1 MKNDNEW
8 KLMTRD
14 MEDCDDVIHYL
25 TPMKDYVP
33 QESFLSHEDRVCSPK
48 SGAYIDSPLSVQSL
62 VSPHVN
68 VIVNEKP
75 PKRKRQTSEED
86 NPRSVKITTASS
98 HGQQLGAARGAATK
112 CIYKERQALLDFK
125 ASLEDPNGRLSTWRD
140 EDEDCCHWRGVVC
153 DNTLGHV
160 TGLDLAY
167 NNLSRTSLTVQEQI
181 PYELTNLH
189 GLVILDLS
197 LNALT
202 GEIPQDIGQ
211 MTELLTLNLS
221 RNFFSGKM
229 PSSMSKMDSLNDLDV
244 SYNNMSGKVPSSTQ
258 LQSFEPA
265 RFKGNKGLC
274 GPPVTKSCPD
284 DEELEASPTNG
295 ESDGDGDGDD
305 NDELWNWFYIGGGT
319 GFATSFW
326 IACIALFLNRDLRH
340 AFLHLQ
346 DSLKSWVCMKMQVIN
361 LNQWHTLE
369 KKGLRLRKAPATF
382 LLTATCWHS
391 ISTAGTS
398 LGSSADFGC
407 KDFLL
412 RGMSQQH
419 KTRVSLEKRIE
430 ITNDGWRLRIE
441 HVRSLALISFA
452 GETANDGN
460 PIDKEERRCS
470 STMKLRL
477 EERGLGPGRAFRDWV
492 GWIIELGAK
501 DERSG
506 PGFESNRPSL
516 SSQGEARN
524 SSKCSFFN
532 ISRSWISCSSDPEWI
547 LVEGQSKA
555 LQAFESKHGHLQ
567 LRGSSRSSMEEPSE
581 EEGEGFIPPAAH
593 VSDPKGIANERRI
606 CVHYPWSGV
615 TILNLLF
622 SISPFFAFGY
632 YRLATLG
639 PTLDLFENNTSKV
652 AFIQSKL
659 LCPSTNDSLWKERN
673 AGNKSFLSTGS

>member
-1 MKNDNEW
+1 
-8 KLMTRD
+8 
-14 MEDCDDVIHYL
+14 ME
-25 TPMKDYVP
+25 P
-33 QESFLSHEDRVCSPK
+33 E
-48 SGAYIDSPLSVQSL
+48 
-62 VSPHVN
+62 
-68 VIVNEKP
+68 
-75 PKRKRQTSEED
+75 
-86 NPRSVKITTASS
+86 
-98 HGQQLGAARGAATK
+98 
-112 CIYKERQALLDFK
+112 
-125 ASLEDPNGRLSTWRD
+125 
-140 EDEDCCHWRGVVC
+140 
-153 DNTLGHV
+153 
-160 TGLDLAY
+160 
-167 NNLSRTSLTVQEQI
+167 
-181 PYELTNLH
+181 
-189 GLVILDLS
+189 
-197 LNALT
+197 
-202 GEIPQDIGQ
+202 
-211 MTELLTLNLS
+211 
-221 RNFFSGKM
+221 
-229 PSSMSKMDSLNDLDV
+229 DSLNMGGEYLSTIPEKESDEVIKSSVEDLVPIPSESEDTSDNDSECDLPFCDNPVTFSNPLFDFNNDFTSSDDESLPEEDV
-244 SYNNMSGKVPSSTQ
+244 PEENFKIYSNPLFEFDKEYISSDINPLYNEVLEDIESKDSYDDEPALLVTHLSELNEDECFDPGGDEIKACLTSDSIPPGIDGADFDPEGDILLLEKLLNDDPSSP
-258 LQSFEPA
+258 LPLKELHFEGLKVIKSYIPPDFEDDYYDSEGVPKCGGVLLPA
-265 RFKGNKGLC
+265 L
-274 GPPVTKSCPD
+274 
-284 DEELEASPTNG
+284 
-295 ESDGDGDGDD
+295 
-305 NDELWNWFYIGGGT
+305 
-319 GFATSFW
+319 
-326 IACIALFLNRDLRH
+326 
-340 AFLHLQ
+340 
-346 DSLKSWVCMKMQVIN
+346 SLK
-361 LNQWHTLE
+361 
-369 KKGLRLRKAPATF
+369 
-382 LLTATCWHS
+382 
-391 ISTAGTS
+391 
-398 LGSSADFGC
+398 
-407 KDFLL
+407 
-412 RGMSQQH
+412 
-419 KTRVSLEKRIE
+419 EKRIE